1 MSDCMR
7 PPPRDDFESLSDW
20 ETLPLIPCAP
30 IVPRHFCDTVPPPG
44 RKVAPKVYIPEL
56 L

>member
-7 PPPRDDFESLSDW
+7 PPPRADFESLSDW